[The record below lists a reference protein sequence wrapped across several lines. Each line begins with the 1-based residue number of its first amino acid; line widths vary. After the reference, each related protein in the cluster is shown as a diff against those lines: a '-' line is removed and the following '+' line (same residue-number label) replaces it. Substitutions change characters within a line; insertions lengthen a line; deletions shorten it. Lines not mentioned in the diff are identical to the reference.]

1 MKTKLLSIMSLI
13 VVAMCAMF
21 ISCSEDMGYGEKTNE
36 NVKAVVKMAKQ
47 MYESSGSVV
56 SLPNPSANKHAV
68 SRSAMTHLADLT
80 PMWDEA
86 FTHEQGHETIVI
98 VPLQGENEIRS
109 TVSISEGDETTY
121 QFAKVFS
128 RMIVKPSEGDNG
140 IYVLSY
146 MPESN
151 YAATHANL
159 ESEMGYNPT
168 DVDFTGLI
176 VSSRLNG
183 EVMMGFLYES
193 GELNHYFA
201 PATHECADHNCSE
214 NHNHEHKGLSLS
226 FNLQNASQSNVAT
239 YSGRSEDGSDNGENT
254 GDDSD
259 ICPKHDKPRK
269 ECGCNKFDEIC
280 IKCLNPLRE
289 CTCCPDCGKIKEL
302 CKCYELCKSCG
313 FSTNACVCGDRLCKN
328 CGYLPEQCICEKEKY
343 DECPW
348 CGVKY
353 EKGTTHSCEKSECD
367 VCKQSNCICNKPAP
381 EPCKICKQTQ
391 CICEKNMTPILYTP
405 HSGDYLVLNNMEGCV
420 VNNTCSVFAAL
431 ETACMVHGSTATQ
444 GDMYALYVGINNVT
458 PQDPL
463 HLDINCDFLVDYFM
477 YTVPNDIKHV
487 VRYGVP
493 VIVWYNN
500 KYVTVV
506 GIQYDGDIIYAD
518 HENGNL
524 YAVEENYFN
533 GCESIV
539 IESVFL

>member
-226 FNLQNASQSNVAT
+226 FNLQNASHSNVAT
-239 YSGRSEDGSDNGENT
+239 YSGRSEDYECPNCHKIGDKCECYDNIFFELCDKCGNWKF
-254 GDDSD
+254 GC
-259 ICPKHDKPRK
+259 ICPTEEEAPCPNCGIIDG
-269 ECGCNKFDEIC
+269 CGCS
-280 IKCLNPLRE
+280 KCP
-289 CTCCPDCGKIKEL
+289 TC
-302 CKCYELCKSCG
+302 
-313 FSTNACVCGDRLCKN
+313 F
-328 CGYLPEQCICEKEKY
+328 KY
-343 DECPW
+343 F
-348 CGVKY
+348 
-353 EKGTTHSCEKSECD
+353 
-367 VCKQSNCICNKPAP
+367 CICNKPVP
-381 EPCKICKQTQ
+381 PPSQDPCEKCDEYY
-391 CICEKNMTPILYTP
+391 CICVKNTTPIQYQS
-405 HSGDYLVLNNMEGCV
+405 HHNDYFVQNGMTYSIEDNYGC
-420 VNNTCSVFAAL
+420 SIFAAL
-431 ETACMVHGSTATQ
+431 EMACYRCGSTLTQ
-444 GDMYALYVGINNVT
+444 DDLYQNYIQTYHSYPNESTEFNVESEFIKNNFYASRTTNITNT
-458 PQDPL
+458 
-463 HLDINCDFLVDYFM
+463 LVAGY
-477 YTVPNDIKHV
+477 
-487 VRYGVP
+487 P
-493 VIVWYNN
+493 VIVRFDNSFI
-500 KYVTVV
+500 TVI
-506 GIQYDGDIIYAD
+506 GIQYDEDLIYANHKD
-518 HENGNL
+518 SRLYVVEKDYFKNCEN
-524 YAVEENYFN
+524 
-533 GCESIV
+533 IV
-539 IESVFL
+539 IEGVILEDNN